1 MNQMNQYL
9 NENTSD
15 VQYYLN
21 ILYNYLVKTYGT
33 DLPDKF
39 KYYND
44 SNLDNVNN
52 YQRLINNKAI
62 TIAAESEK
70 EANFLNLA
78 LEFLFNN
85 NTCTLKDMIEGFIE
99 QREEIE
105 YLEKHPPNIN
115 KLVKRFKSLDEGLQ
129 IQLMY
134 LIKKLLKYSK
144 IAYTNKLYTDLNALP
159 LRQLIEVMDN
169 LDGMDGGNDD
179 DGSRNGEKE
188 EEEEERIP
196 LPTELHSMY
205 SGSNSPN
212 KILIPDFLE
221 YEGSMTNAQSKMPSP
236 NREKLELVYYNHDTS
251 KSSTY
256 GISTR
261 KTVVFNRKNI
271 ARLLEESLDADSK
284 VRIRFLL
291 EYPDFSLSEE
301 MEDDE

>member
-1 MNQMNQYL
+1 MTPHPNRP
-9 NENTSD
+9 S
-15 VQYYLN
+15 
-21 ILYNYLVKTYGT
+21 YGT
-33 DLPDKF
+33 DSPKKI

-78 LEFLFNN
+78 LEFLFDN
-85 NTCTLKDMIEGFIE
+85 NTSTFKAMIEGFIE

-169 LDGMDGGNDD
+169 LDGMDDGDDD
-179 DGSRNGEKE
+179 DGSRNGEK

-205 SGSNSPN
+205 SGS
-212 KILIPDFLE
+212 KQ
-221 YEGSMTNAQSKMPSP
+221 NA
-236 NREKLELVYYNHDTS
+236 
-251 KSSTY
+251 
-256 GISTR
+256 
-261 KTVVFNRKNI
+261 
-271 ARLLEESLDADSK
+271 
-284 VRIRFLL
+284 
-291 EYPDFSLSEE
+291 FS
-301 MEDDE
+301 